1 VRPGTAC
8 LLVAVAGCVA
18 CGGTHALTAAEYRER
33 ATRICTGGRG
43 TRDARPRWREFSRL
57 RAPAALAGE
66 HRAVVHLQRRRLTA
80 EHNAVDAMF
89 DVLGNGHLRATF
101 NPRYLRFVR
110 QSGSLQRAQRSA
122 LHRLGLPRSCADLA
136 DDALAGPPPSPA
148 DVRRARELFRRFVA
162 GL

>member
-1 VRPGTAC
+1 MRAAPA
-8 LLVAVAGCVA
+8 LLVLAAVLAGC
-18 CGGTHALTAAEYRER
+18 GGSSTLSETEYRQR
-33 ATRICTGGRG
+33 AARICNDGRG
-43 TRDARPRWREFSRL
+43 TLDARPRWREFSRL

-89 DVLGNGHLRATF
+89 EVLGNGHFRATF
-101 NPRYLRFVR
+101 NPRYLHFVR

-148 DVRRARELFRRFVA
+148 DVRRARELFRR
-162 GL
+162 